1 VREPHDEKIRGS
13 TPGCTYYDFNF
24 FFEQTAEMSF
34 FGSIER
40 ETMEALQVT
49 ACLCCKL
56 SLHDA
61 S

>member
-1 VREPHDEKIRGS
+1 MRANKREQVPSKC
-13 TPGCTYYDFNF
+13 PGCTYYDFNF
-24 FFEQTAEMSF
+24 FLEQTAEMSF

-56 SLHDA
+56 NPTGY
-61 S
+61 